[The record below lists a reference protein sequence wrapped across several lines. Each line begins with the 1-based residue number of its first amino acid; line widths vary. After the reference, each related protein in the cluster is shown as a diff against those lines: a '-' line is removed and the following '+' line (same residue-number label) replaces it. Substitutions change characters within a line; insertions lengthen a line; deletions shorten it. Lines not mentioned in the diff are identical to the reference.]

1 MAENK
6 ITMAHENFNLN
17 KTFLDAKPVVAIVGL
32 TKEEVD
38 ELQLLR
44 FLQTSNERYLSTWE
58 FDRIAELSRKEFE
71 DAGSPHCI

>member
-1 MAENK
+1 
-6 ITMAHENFNLN
+6 MAHENFNLN
-17 KTFLDAKPVVAIVGL
+17 KTSLDAKPVVATVGL

-71 DAGSPHCI
+71 NAGLPHCI

>member
-1 MAENK
+1 
-6 ITMAHENFNLN
+6 MAHENFNLN
-17 KTFLDAKPVVAIVGL
+17 KTSLDEKPVVATVGL

-71 DAGSPHCI
+71 NAGSTHCI